1 MPPRLW
7 SNSSQLNDRGQSL
20 KIEPWP
26 AEPHGCMSVA
36 RPAERTTHA
45 NAKPSG
51 ESLLRHD
58 RVEVVKTDLAIPVG
72 VRTLDHLAKFFG
84 CHRLA
89 ELFGYPSEVL
99 ERDGLGLVVVE
110 QSKDLSYPAPRL
122 LVTQLR

>member
-45 NAKPSG
+45 TAKPSG
-51 ESLLRHD
+51 KSLLRHD

-72 VRTLDHLAKFFG
+72 VRTLD
-84 CHRLA
+84 RLA
-89 ELFGYPSEVL
+89 ELFSYPSEVL

-110 QSKDLSYPAPRL
+110 ESEDLGNP
-122 LVTQLR
+122 